1 MNKPRNIK
9 YSEQIEVDSK
19 SEVPEI
25 NKPFLYPLILLFICI
40 IGFVFFWIYSSK
52 TITSPIDSKIVI
64 IKYDGHT
71 VTVPTKIST
80 VGDLLASLGIKINQ
94 GDVVAPSLTTQINQN
109 DFRINVYRGRPVEV
123 IDGVNRTF
131 SYSAEVTPRA
141 IATQVGVQVYPE
153 DNVKVLPSTNF
164 LSDGAIGSRIV
175 VDPAIPVNLN
185 IYGTPTVVRTHAK
198 TVNEFAKQEK
208 IKLAKG
214 DSITPFGATPIT
226 ANMAVFLIHKGTN
239 ITNVTQAIAMPV
251 QSIQD
256 NSLAY
261 GTSSISQKG
270 SPGVETITYLNNL
283 ENGKVVSRTV
293 LQDIVTVQPVTE
305 IVKQGTSLSGIKGD
319 MALAGISPSDYQY
332 ADYIISNESGWCPT
346 KAQGEHYCPAVPD
359 NAYTSAGYGLCQA
372 TPGSKMSSA
381 GSDWATNPITQ
392 LHWCSGYANRAYGG
406 WYNAYIHWMSQK
418 SKLGYGNW

>member
-1 MNKPRNIK
+1 MNKSRNIK

-19 SEVPEI
+19 SELPVI

-52 TITSPIDSKIVI
+52 TITTPVDSKIVI
-64 IKYDGHT
+64 ISHDENTIY
-71 VTVPTKIST
+71 VPTKVST
-80 VGDLLASLGIKINQ
+80 VGGILTSLDIKINQ
-94 GDVVAPSLTTQINQN
+94 GDVVAPSLDTQINQN
-109 DFRINVYRGRPVEV
+109 DFRIHVYRGRPVEIV
-123 IDGVNRTF
+123 NGVNRTF

-141 IATQVGVQVYPE
+141 IAAQVGVQVYPE

-198 TVNEFAKQEK
+198 TVDEFAKQEK

-251 QSIQD
+251 QTIQD

-319 MALAGISPSDYQY
+319 MALAGIASSDYQY
-332 ADYIISNESGWCPT
+332 VDYIISNESGWCPT
-346 KAQGEHYCPAVPD
+346 KAQGEHYCPAIPD
-359 NAYTSAGYGLCQA
+359 NFGTSNGYGLCQA
-372 TPGSKMSSA
+372 TPGHKMSTA

-392 LHWCSGYANRAYGG
+392 LRWCSGYATSRYGG
-406 WYNAYIHWMSQK
+406 WYNAYTHWINNR
-418 SKLGYGNW
+418 NW

>member
-1 MNKPRNIK
+1 MNKSRNIK

-19 SEVPEI
+19 SELPVI

-52 TITSPIDSKIVI
+52 TITTPVDSKIVI
-64 IKYDGHT
+64 ISHDENTIY
-71 VTVPTKIST
+71 VPTKVST
-80 VGDLLASLGIKINQ
+80 VGGILTSLDIKINQ
-94 GDVVAPSLTTQINQN
+94 GDVVAPSLDTQINQN
-109 DFRINVYRGRPVEV
+109 DFRIHVYRGRPVEIV
-123 IDGVNRTF
+123 NGVNRTF

-141 IATQVGVQVYPE
+141 IAAQVGVQVYPE

-185 IYGTPTVVRTHAK
+185 IYGTPTVARTHAK
-198 TVNEFAKQEK
+198 TVDEFAKQEK

-251 QSIQD
+251 QTIQD

-319 MALAGISPSDYQY
+319 MALAGIASSDYQY
-332 ADYIISNESGWCPT
+332 VDYIISNESGWCPT
-346 KAQGEHYCPAVPD
+346 KAQGEHYCPAIPD
-359 NAYTSAGYGLCQA
+359 NFGTSNGYGLCQA
-372 TPGSKMSSA
+372 TPGHKMSTA

-392 LHWCSGYANRAYGG
+392 LRWCSGYATSRYGG
-406 WYNAYIHWMSQK
+406 WYNAYTHWINNR
-418 SKLGYGNW
+418 NW